1 MSGYNMN
8 LKAAIFASIGALP
21 SEKVAVPE
29 FGEGV
34 ELFIAVMSG
43 AQREAFE
50 NNWRELSGK
59 NKSLVNMGFGVCL
72 LTHCVVDEQHNPV
85 FSPSDFDELM
95 KVNSVVLGRLIK
107 VALKVNHIL
116 NESIEDV
123 EKNS

>member
-1 MSGYNMN
+1 MIIMN
-8 LKAAIFASIGALP
+8 LKAAIFATIGALP

-29 FGEGV
+29 FGEGI

-50 NNWRELSGK
+50 NNWRELSIK